1 MATQSPPRSQEPPAH
16 STPPGIRV
24 RPRGAGSLRS
34 VLVGLALTILVDLWI
49 HYAELVL
56 GGRRGHTALANSS
69 IPVGPF
75 NAFFALLV
83 VQIIVKRFLPRLAF
97 SPAELL
103 TVYVMMTVST
113 VLSSSG
119 SLHFLIPSLV
129 APYQFATEE
138 SGWAGAFHRYIP
150 TWFTPRDP
158 ASIKAFYVGDAS
170 VPWRDWLVPICVWTA
185 FLVVFALVTVCMN
198 SIMRRQ
204 WVDRERLPFPTVI
217 LPVELMQEQESF
229 LKNKLLW
236 IGFILPFFLGTLN
249 TISLNVP
256 TVPQINFRTID
267 LSASFTAK
275 PWNSMGGLSISFY
288 PFVIGIGYLLSSE
301 VTFSCWFFYLLTKVQ
316 AVVGSLVGLRD
327 PEAVGTLNSFPYVGH
342 QGAGA
347 FLAILAV
354 SVWVSRGYLKEVWQA
369 VVGAKGAINDSQEA
383 MPYRTAVIGML
394 ACFVALVA
402 FCMAAGMGWTP
413 AAILLFLAI
422 AFRMSATRLRAEAGN
437 AWLFGPDVDPN
448 TLMTTTFGT
457 AVLKPQDL
465 TIMAFLRSISSYD
478 LRTSSVPHQLDALK
492 MADAL
497 KAEKRRLVAAIVLAI
512 VIGVAASFCIALF
525 VWYRY
530 GAAAKT
536 DVWRAFM
543 GQQAFSI
550 LKSQLDTPVKPNAA
564 GTAFVGVGFVV
575 TWVLS
580 VMRMRFV
587 NWPFHPVG
595 YAVANT
601 PTMNQIWLPFAI
613 AWLAKALT
621 LRYGGLRLYRQ
632 ALPLFLGLILGD
644 FLAGGLWTLVGCFTN
659 LSIYPMNW

>member
-1 MATQSPPRSQEPPAH
+1 MTPSTAMEAQRQPAYSDASSPAPA
-16 STPPGIRV
+16 
-24 RPRGAGSLRS
+24 RPTASLRS
-34 VLVGLALTILVDLWI
+34 LVIGLALTILVDLWI

-83 VQIIVKRFLPRLAF
+83 VHIIVKRFLPRWAF

-103 TVYVMMTVST
+103 TIYVMMTVST
-113 VLSSSG
+113 VISSSG

-129 APYQFATEE
+129 APYQFATPE

-150 TWFTPRDP
+150 RWFTPRDP
-158 ASIKAFYVGDAS
+158 SSIKAFYVGDAP
-170 VPWRDWLVPICVWTA
+170 VPWSDWLVPIAVWSG
-185 FLVVFALVTVCMN
+185 FLIVFTLTTIFLN

-204 WVDRERLPFPTVI
+204 WVDRERLSFPTVV
-217 LPVELMQEQESF
+217 LPAELMREQERF
-229 LKNKLLW
+229 LSNRLLW
-236 IGFILPFFLGTLN
+236 VGFAIPFFLGTLN

-267 LSASFTAK
+267 LSANFTTK
-275 PWNSMGGLSISFY
+275 PWNAVGYFAISFY
-288 PFVIGIGYLLSSE
+288 PFVIGIGYLLSAE
-301 VTFSCWFFYLLTKVQ
+301 VTFSCWFFYLMTKAQ
-316 AVVGSLVGLRD
+316 AVLGAVAGWRD
-327 PEAVGTLNSFPYVGH
+327 PSAVGTLNYFPYVGH

-347 FLAILAV
+347 FLAIIAV
-354 SVWVSRGYLKEVWQA
+354 SLWVGRGFLKEVWLSATGAPGAPEDSREA
-369 VVGAKGAINDSQEA
+369 VSYRGALLG
-383 MPYRTAVIGML
+383 VL
-394 ACFVALVA
+394 LCFAALTA
-402 FCMAAGMGWTP
+402 FCIAAGMSLLP
-413 AAILLFLAI
+413 ALALLVLAV

-457 AVLKPQDL
+457 AVFRPADL

-478 LRTSSVPHQLDALK
+478 LRTTSVPHQLDALK
-492 MADAL
+492 LADL
-497 KAEKRRLVAAIVLAI
+497 VKADKRRLVMAMVVAVA
-512 VIGVAASFCIALF
+512 VGVVASFCIALF

-536 DVWRAFM
+536 DVWRAYM
-543 GQQAFSI
+543 GQQAFMM
-550 LKSQLDTPVKPNAA
+550 LKSQLDTEVKPNVT

-575 TWVLS
+575 AVLLS
-580 VMRMRFV
+580 LMRMRFV
-587 NWPFHPVG
+587 WWPFHPVG

-601 PTMNQIWLPFAI
+601 HTMNQIWLPFLI
-613 AWLAKALT
+613 AWLAKVLI
-621 LRYGGLRLYRQ
+621 LRYGGLRLYRTG
-632 ALPLFLGLILGD
+632 LPFFLGLILGD
-644 FLAGGLWTLVGCFTN
+644 FLAGGLWTLIGCFTN